1 MKNFLQQLL
10 IFVLLVVAI
19 GCFYS
24 ATMMTFSTLLINLL
38 LFFTAIFLLIQVC
51 GIIDKIKGFGTHIN
65 DNDNTDDEPNKKLG
79 SNIPEDGNAY
89 EGDDEI

>member
-1 MKNFLQQLL
+1 MKKFLQELL

-38 LFFTAIFLLIQVC
+38 LFFTAIFMLIQVC
-51 GIIDKIKGFGTHIN
+51 GIIDRIKGFGTHIN
-65 DNDNTDDEPNKKLG
+65 DNNTEKEPDKNLG
-79 SNIPEDGNAY
+79 SHIPEDDNAY

>member
-1 MKNFLQQLL
+1 MKKFLQELL

-38 LFFTAIFLLIQVC
+38 LFFTAIFMLIQVC
-51 GIIDKIKGFGTHIN
+51 GIIDRIKGFGTHIN
-65 DNDNTDDEPNKKLG
+65 DNNNTEKEPDKKLG
-79 SNIPEDGNAY
+79 SNIPEDDNAY

>member
-1 MKNFLQQLL
+1 MKKILQELL
-10 IFVLLVVAI
+10 VFVLLIVAI

-51 GIIDKIKGFGTHIN
+51 GIIDRIKGFGTHIN
-65 DNDNTDDEPNKKLG
+65 VNNDNNEPSENLD
-79 SNIPEDGNAY
+79 SNIPEDDNTY

>member
-1 MKNFLQQLL
+1 MKKFLQELL
-10 IFVLLVVAI
+10 IFVLLVATI
-19 GCFYS
+19 GCFYLS
-24 ATMMTFSTLLINLL
+24 TMVSFSTLLINLL

-65 DNDNTDDEPNKKLG
+65 DNDNTDNEPNKKLG
-79 SNIPEDGNAY
+79 SNIQEDDNAY